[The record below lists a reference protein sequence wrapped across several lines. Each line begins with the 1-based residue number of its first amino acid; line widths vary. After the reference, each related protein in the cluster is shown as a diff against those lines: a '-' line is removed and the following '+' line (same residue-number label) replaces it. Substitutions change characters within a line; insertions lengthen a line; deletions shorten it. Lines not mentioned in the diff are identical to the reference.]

1 MTTQQTSPLSKDDLR
16 RRRRRALPI
25 VLYVED
31 ESDGEG
37 DSYCALEQLNHS
49 KPIMVI
55 DEVTSRG
62 LMRLVTE
69 MLRTGNAINLNDYA
83 AFAVQQFAWVDEDY
97 QANAGWLV
105 EALTAER
112 DAHYDAEHP
121 ERDPLY
127 GLNDVLTP
135 QKLGGESATAPASL
149 APPEARS

>member
-1 MTTQQTSPLSKDDLR
+1 MTTQAPISKDELR
-16 RRRRRALPI
+16 RRRRLALPI
-25 VLYVED
+25 VIYVED
-31 ESDGEG
+31 ESDGTA
-37 DSYCALEQLNHS
+37 DAYCDFERVNHS
-49 KPIMVI
+49 TPIMVI

-62 LMRLVTE
+62 LMGLVTE
-69 MLRTGNAINLNDYA
+69 MLRTGNAVNLNDYA

-121 ERDPLY
+121 EKDPLY

-135 QKLGGESATAPASL
+135 QKLVGAS
-149 APPEARS
+149 